1 MHFYSRN
8 TIMANSLKALSNT
21 FWFTKLQNCEISYG
35 QYIFFRIFL
44 AYECIFYQTTHFL
57 FCNILC
63 FFWRTINNVI
73 TIEIAWNWINLY
85 FCRFRIWWCG
95 EWKEVIVDDRLPTVN
110 NKLVFTHAL
119 FEVGDRGINSTS
131 SGSQVPGP
139 FWPAL
144 LEKAYSKWVYWKN
157 KNIFCKNIK
166 FNLFF
171 LKSRKMIWN
180 GILSILKYVATS
192 NYNWHI

>member
-1 MHFYSRN
+1 MVYKTPKLWNILR
-8 TIMANSLKALSNT
+8 TIHILSYFSCIRVYILSNHT
-21 FWFTKLQNCEISYG
+21 FPLLQHS
-35 QYIFFRIFL
+35 L
-44 AYECIFYQTTHFL
+44 L
-57 FCNILC
+57 
-63 FFWRTINNVI
+63 FWRTINNVI

-119 FEVGDRGINSTS
+119 FEVGDRGMNSTS

-166 FNLFF
+166 LNVFF
-171 LKSRKMIWN
+171 LK
-180 GILSILKYVATS
+180 LVAK
-192 NYNWHI
+192 NDMKWYFINP